1 MRRYMAYEAAKEE
14 AEDRAE
20 KAEQKVFPLILH
32 SFLRKE
38 GENIVQGATEKRVYW
53 KLSPP
58 NCDQTIFVKLLPN
71 FLRHQPQQ

>member
-1 MRRYMAYEAAKEE
+1 MAYEAAKEE

-32 SFLRKE
+32 IFCEKKAKTLQKAQRIREFILSNRRLTVTKPRK
-38 GENIVQGATEKRVYW
+38 V
-53 KLSPP
+53 
-58 NCDQTIFVKLLPN
+58 FVKLLPN